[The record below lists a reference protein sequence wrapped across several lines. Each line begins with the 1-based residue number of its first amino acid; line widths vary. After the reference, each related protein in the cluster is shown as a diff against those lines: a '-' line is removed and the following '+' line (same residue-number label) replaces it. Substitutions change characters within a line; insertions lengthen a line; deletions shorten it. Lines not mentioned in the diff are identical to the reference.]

1 MKVISDQSW
10 LDYLENMSKQGTWA
24 NNLIIQGVA
33 ESLKLKITIIESDPN
48 FADLNIIEATNSEQ

>member
-1 MKVISDQSW
+1 
-10 LDYLENMSKQGTWA
+10 MSKQGTWA

-33 ESLKLKITIIESDPN
+33 ESLKLEITITESDPN